1 MSFWEFHQ
9 LRDCKMR
16 YECINCGYQ
25 TASWFGRCPECGE
38 WNSLKSIARFE
49 DKKKAASP
57 AQPAKII
64 SAQKIKIDEKKRIKT
79 DISEFDRV
87 LSGGIV
93 RGAVILFTGDPGIG
107 KSTLLLQIAEKI
119 PSFYISAEESL
130 DFIAQRI
137 KRLGIKP
144 DKILLTEEKILE
156 NLLHSIPENID
167 LIIVD
172 SIQTIFSQEIDSPP
186 GSILQI
192 KMILDKFIQFA
203 KSKGKAVI
211 FVGHKTKSGEYAGPK
226 TLEHM
231 VDVVLNLQGDFQQE
245 YRILSSSKNRFGSTT
260 EIGMFRMTDK
270 GLQENFDPL
279 IFIDDPEH
287 EKIGRAF
294 TAEKKGQ
301 RILFYEIQSLV
312 VPSFLAIPRRVAK
325 GIDQKK
331 LLLLTAVMKKYLR
344 LSLDKYDIYI
354 STTGGVRINSSYA
367 DLAIIVS
374 LLSSLKN
381 KPSPAKTLFLG
392 EVDLLGKIRKTPAIE
407 SMKKNLNRYGFKK
420 IIDQEKISMIKE
432 IEQFFLQK
440 QKK

>member
-1 MSFWEFHQ
+1 M
-9 LRDCKMR
+9 K
-16 YECINCGYQ
+16 YECINCGHQ

-38 WNSLKSIARFE
+38 WNTLKSIAKFE
-49 DKKKAASP
+49 EKLENPISP
-57 AQPAKII
+57 QPAKII
-64 SAQKIKIDEKKRIKT
+64 SAHKIKIDEKKRLKT
-79 DISEFDRV
+79 NISEFDRV
-87 LSGGIV
+87 VSGGIV
-93 RGAVILFTGDPGIG
+93 KGAVILFIGDPGIG

-137 KRLGIKP
+137 KRLRIKP
-144 DKILLTEEKILE
+144 DQMLLTEEKVLE
-156 NLLHSIPENID
+156 NLLYSIPENID

-192 KMILDKFIQFA
+192 KIILDKFIHFA

-231 VDVVLNLQGDFQQE
+231 VDVVINLQGDFEHQH
-245 YRILSSSKNRFGSTT
+245 RILSTSKNRFGSTT
-260 EIGMFRMTDK
+260 EIGMFRMTNK

-279 IFIDDPEH
+279 IFIDDLDQ

-294 TAEKKGQ
+294 TAEIKGQ

-312 VPSFLAIPRRVAK
+312 VPSFLSIPRRIAK

-331 LLLLTAVMKKYLR
+331 LLLLTAVMKKYLN

-354 STTGGVRINSSYA
+354 STTGGVKINSSYA

-381 KPSPAKTLFLG
+381 KPSPAKTILLG
-392 EVDLLGKIRKTPAIE
+392 EVDLLGKIRKTTAIQ
-407 SMKKNLNRYGFKK
+407 SMKKTLKRYSFKK
-420 IIDQEKISMIKE
+420 IIDSNQLKHIKE
-432 IEQFFLQK
+432 ILKFLK
-440 QKK
+440 N